1 METFFKEKAYARAGF
16 LGNPSDGYFGKTIA
30 ICVRNFYAEAEIK
43 PSRTLEIRPCGLDRS
58 VYTSL
63 SVLVK
68 ELNTYG
74 YYGGVR
80 LIKAAIKKF
89 YDYCTENKIPIES
102 KNFTLSYQSDIP
114 RQLGLGGSSAIIT
127 AVFRVLMRFYNVE
140 IPLNI
145 LPSLILEAEREELGI
160 NAGFMDRVAQVFE
173 GCVYMDLNKEII
185 RSQGHGLYEE
195 LDPLLL
201 PPLYLS
207 YKPSLGKV
215 SGKVLNDIRLGYERG
230 DRFVRE
236 TLERIA
242 EKAEIGKEALRKRD
256 YRHVKIL
263 MNENFDLRSRIMKI
277 SKPNMEMIDTA
288 RHCGASAK
296 FAGSG
301 GAVIGTYED
310 EETYIRL
317 KKKMEKIQAKVIK
330 PIIG

>member
-1 METFFKEKAYARAGF
+1 MKTSFKARAYARAGF

-30 ICVRNFYAEAEIK
+30 VCVKNFYAEAEVRK
-43 PSRTLEIRPCGLDRS
+43 SRTLEIRSGGLDSS

-63 SVLVK
+63 SALVK

-89 YDYCTENKIPIES
+89 YDYCTGNKIAVES
-102 KNFTLSYQSDIP
+102 KNFTVSYQSDIP

-127 AVFRVLMRFYNVE
+127 AVLRALMRFYNVK

-160 NAGFMDRVAQVFE
+160 NAGFMDRVVQVFE
-173 GCVYMDLNKEII
+173 GCVYMDLNKEILQ
-185 RSQGHGLYEE
+185 SQGHGLYEE
-195 LDPLLL
+195 LDPSLL
-201 PPLYLS
+201 PSLYLA

-215 SGKVLNDIRLGYERG
+215 SGKVLNDIRMGYERG
-230 DRFVRE
+230 DRFVRR

-242 EKAEIGKEALRKRD
+242 EKAEIGKEALKKRD
-256 YRHVKIL
+256 YEHVKIL

-277 SKPNMEMIDTA
+277 SRPNMEMIETA
-288 RHCGASAK
+288 RRCGAAAK
-296 FAGSG
+296 LAGSG
-301 GAVIGTYED
+301 GAVIGMYED
-310 EETYIRL
+310 EKTFVRL
-317 KKKMEKIQAKVIK
+317 KKEMEKIQAKVIK

>member
-1 METFFKEKAYARAGF
+1 MKTSFKEKAYARAGF

-30 ICVRNFYAEAEIK
+30 VSVKNFYAEAEVK
-43 PSRTLEIRPCGLDRS
+43 KSRTLEIRPCDLDRS
-58 VYTSL
+58 VYGSL
-63 SVLVK
+63 SGLVK
-68 ELNTYG
+68 ELNIYG

-89 YDYCTENKIPIES
+89 YDYCNENKIPIES
-102 KNFTLSYQSDIP
+102 KNFTVSYQSNIP

-127 AVFRVLMRFYNVE
+127 AVLRALMRFYNVE

-160 NAGFMDRVAQVFE
+160 NAGFMDRVVQVFE
-173 GCVYMDLNKEII
+173 GCVYMDLKKEMIQ
-185 RSQGHGLYEE
+185 SQGHGLYEE
-195 LDPLLL
+195 LDSSLL
-201 PPLYLS
+201 PPLYLA

-215 SGKVLNDIRLGYERG
+215 SGKVLNDIRMGYDRG

-236 TLERIA
+236 TLKKIA
-242 EKAEIGKEALRKRD
+242 EKAEIGKEAVKKRD
-256 YRHVKIL
+256 YKHIKIL

-277 SKPNMEMIDTA
+277 SKPNMEMINTA
-288 RHCGASAK
+288 RRCGASAK

-301 GAVIGTYED
+301 GAILGMYGD
-310 EETYIRL
+310 EETYVRL
-317 KKKMEKIQAKVIK
+317 KKEMEKIQAKVIK